1 MKHLAFALSVNQTL
15 IELDLSYIQ
24 IHEQG
29 MRYLSDGLRRN
40 RLSFYNV
47 NSIQTLIELVLSY
60 NRLGDALRENKTLTI
75 LLMRKWKNLGLTS
88 LALPECEINDRGVH
102 HIANALRKNRTL
114 TYICLMENQI
124 GDQSAHH
131 LADALHRNQTL
142 TELFFSKNRVGN
154 EGSQYLAK
162 AIRKALTLQKLFLS
176 GNRISDQ
183 RVQHFVDV
191 VQSRQ
196 ITLIFTFTF
205 SIVDS
210 DTNQSISEHIH
221 IVMDK
226 SISLVK
232 RNCVSFII

>member
-1 MKHLAFALSVNQTL
+1 MAEKR
-15 IELDLSYIQ
+15 DLSLRIQ
-24 IHEQG
+24 YRSI
-29 MRYLSDGLRRN
+29 LSIDIT
-40 RLSFYNV
+40 FYNV

-60 NRLGDALRENKTLTI
+60 NRLGDALRENK
-75 LLMRKWKNLGLTS
+75 GLTS